1 MKDEKFRG
9 FPPLRLA
16 IYPCRIQSYALCS
29 MRFAILGKGD
39 PNEHAAAG

>member
-1 MKDEKFRG
+1 MKDEKFHV
-9 FPPLRLA
+9 FAPLRRP

-39 PNEHAAAG
+39 PNEYPAAG